1 MTDSKVEEQ
10 QITSRLIDH
19 LDRVKEK
26 INWRRSYWKDGRD
39 YQEDD
44 LNGKLDSDFSSSNYF
59 TRLLS
64 GEMSLDYHINWDNQS
79 SYFSLKFSK
88 WVRIG
93 LKPKP
98 EDIVLFSNNPYSE
111 EKETKGHL
119 PIFQATY
126 HTMFTL
132 EFKEA
137 KVAMQDFVDNGIR
150 FEEYFVNMQDE
161 AMKQYFA
168 LVKRF
173 QEFRDAEE
181 VVRVGF

>member
-1 MTDSKVEEQ
+1 
-10 QITSRLIDH
+10 
-19 LDRVKEK
+19 
-26 INWRRSYWKDGRD
+26 
-39 YQEDD
+39 
-44 LNGKLDSDFSSSNYF
+44 
-59 TRLLS
+59 
-64 GEMSLDYHINWDNQS
+64 
-79 SYFSLKFSK
+79 
-88 WVRIG
+88 
-93 LKPKP
+93 
-98 EDIVLFSNNPYSE
+98 
-111 EKETKGHL
+111 
-119 PIFQATY
+119 
-126 HTMFTL
+126 MFTL